1 MAADSSLLTF
11 GRPSDLPAVLERA
24 ATMPAAD
31 YDRMA
36 ASAAADGEKLDWDAH
51 IDALV
56 DLYRTAGAEP

>member
-1 MAADSSLLTF
+1 
-11 GRPSDLPAVLERA
+11 VLERA